1 MPGQHT
7 FRPSTPLRVPARDI
21 HNKYTYTTSDQEQS
35 DSRNDGHMITATPQP
50 LTASS
55 HPSTVANNNH
65 TDNNTEYTLPTLR
78 LQLYDLPESYSNT
91 SYEIYKPHTCTA
103 DPTAADDKGVGRL
116 RKSTLVLDWNSDKRS
131 EGFKSADDIYHPTPS
146 NSSKH
151 VKCDKQYEES
161 IRDII
166 RTATTPTTNR
176 RTSTPLRSSSSSY
189 YSPRPCTP
197 TPTPLKCLA
206 TPVTADRFPYMR
218 PKTPTSYVANLPLFN
233 LSDSTTRVAYRNK
246 QVCDPI
252 HSMIYDE
259 LLSHYDS
266 SDSIDIL
273 IQRLKD
279 ELKAD
284 DDILARKHRHLGYT
298 SKGHNSDP
306 RLKVLKS
313 SITVSSNCNNT
324 RRPGQS
330 NNNMGKSNTT
340 TAAKVKGWEK
350 LYDGWVDFT

>member
-1 MPGQHT
+1 MRSPH
-7 FRPSTPLRVPARDI
+7 S
-21 HNKYTYTTSDQEQS
+21 
-35 DSRNDGHMITATPQP
+35 
-50 LTASS
+50 
-55 HPSTVANNNH
+55 STVANTAH
-65 TDNNTEYTLPTLR
+65 IDNNTEYSLPTSR
-78 LQLYDLPESYSNT
+78 LQLYDLPDDKSNIST
-91 SYEIYKPHTCTA
+91 SYETYKPLTGTA
-103 DPTAADDKGVGRL
+103 GTIVDDEGRV
-116 RKSTLVLDWNSDKRS
+116 RKSSLVLDWNSDKRS
-131 EGFKSADDIYHPTPS
+131 AGFKSADDIYHPTPS

-161 IRDII
+161 NRDSFHS
-166 RTATTPTTNR
+166 TTTPTTNR
-176 RTSTPLRSSSSSY
+176 RTSTPLRSSSSSSY
-189 YSPRPCTP
+189 HYPRPT
-197 TPTPLKCLA
+197 TATPLKCLA

-218 PKTPTSYVANLPLFN
+218 PKTPTSYVANLKLFN
-233 LSDSTTRVAYRNK
+233 CSDSTTRVAYRNK

-266 SDSIDIL
+266 SDSIDVL
-273 IQRLKD
+273 IQQLKD

-313 SITVSSNCNNT
+313 SLSTSSGNNT
-324 RRPGQS
+324 RRPAGQ
-330 NNNMGKSNTT
+330 NNISKTSSST
-340 TAAKVKGWEK
+340 TAATKVQGWEK

>member
-50 LTASS
+50 LTSS
-55 HPSTVANNNH
+55 SRPSTVANNNH
-65 TDNNTEYTLPTLR
+65 TDNNTEYSLPTSR
-78 LQLYDLPESYSNT
+78 LQLYDLPVSNIST
-91 SYEIYKPHTCTA
+91 SYEIYKPHLATA
-103 DPTAADDKGVGRL
+103 YPTANNGAEGTL

-131 EGFKSADDIYHPTPS
+131 AVFKSADDIYHPLPSSS

-151 VKCDKQYEES
+151 VKSDKQYEES
-161 IRDII
+161 NRDII
-166 RTATTPTTNR
+166 RSATTPTTNR
-176 RTSTPLRSSSSSY
+176 RISTPLRTSSTH
-189 YSPRPCTP
+189 SPRPTTP
-197 TPTPLKCLA
+197 TTLKCLA
-206 TPVTADRFPYMR
+206 TPITADRFPYMR
-218 PKTPTSYVANLPLFN
+218 PKTPTSYIATLPLLN
-233 LSDSTTRVAYRNK
+233 RPDSSGRVIYRNK

-266 SDSIDIL
+266 SDSIDVL

-313 SITVSSNCNNT
+313 SVSNTSNGNNT

-330 NNNMGKSNTT
+330 NNISKTSTT
-340 TAAKVKGWEK
+340 TAAVAKVKGWEK